1 VTSDFRCFLVTCHS
15 SLITHHSK
23 ESNMKKSVIP
33 IAVLAFALAFASC
46 QPERTAATVN
56 AEISKTRGKI
66 TELNQKLET
75 LQAELNT
82 LQPEK
87 IDRTVKVGLRAVERK
102 DFADY
107 IISSGTVEA
116 VKTASISPE
125 MSGKIVS
132 VPITEGQW
140 VSKGQ
145 VLLSLDSKVME
156 NSLAEIDKG
165 YEMVVTLYNKQK
177 ELWEQGIGSEVQYLE
192 LKNRKESMERTRA
205 TLTSQMEM
213 TKIVAPFAGRIEK
226 IQVKVGEMATP
237 GRGIIDLVNL
247 DKVYVNTQVS
257 EAFIETV
264 RKGDTVIIEF
274 PNLPGLSKTAP
285 ISFASNVINPQSRTF
300 SIRIELPNSNGQI
313 KPNMLTSIRIR
324 TDNQPAVVV
333 VPTAIIRQDVEG
345 SYVFVAEGSGNQGI
359 TKKTYITTGSSDG
372 SMTVVTSGLTEGVN
386 IVTEGYNQIKSG
398 SVISW

>member
-1 VTSDFRCFLVTCHS
+1 MTSDKKTTEVTSHL
-15 SLITHHSK
+15 SLITHHTK
-23 ESNMKKSVIP
+23 ESNMKKVVIP
-33 IAVLAFALAFASC
+33 IVALTLVFASC
-46 QPERTAATVN
+46 QPERTAETVN
-56 AEISKTRGKI
+56 TEISKTRSQI
-66 TELNQKLET
+66 AEMNQKLET

-87 IDRTVKVGLRAVERK
+87 VDRSVKVILKAVERK
-102 DFADY
+102 DFTDY
-107 IISSGTVEA
+107 IISSGTIEA

-132 VPITEGQW
+132 VPVTEGQW

-145 VLLSLDSKVME
+145 LLLKLDSKVME

-177 ELWEQGIGSEVQYLE
+177 DLWEQGIGSEVQYLE
-192 LKNRKESMERTRA
+192 LKNRKESMERTRE

-213 TKIVAPFAGRIEK
+213 TRIVAPFSGRIEK
-226 IQVKVGEMATP
+226 ILVKTGELASP

-257 EAFIETV
+257 EAFIQTV
-264 RKGDTVIIEF
+264 RKGDTVLIDF
-274 PNLPGLSKTAP
+274 PNLPGLTKTAP
-285 ISFASNVINPQSRTF
+285 ISFTSNVINPQSRTF
-300 SIRIELPNSNGQI
+300 SIRIELPNGNGQI

-345 SYVFVAEGSGNQGI
+345 SYVFVAEGSGNQG
-359 TKKTYITTGSSDG
+359 TARKTYITTGSSDG
-372 SMTVVTSGLTEGVN
+372 SVTVVTSGLAEGEN
-386 IVTEGYNQIKSG
+386 IVMEGYNQIKSG
-398 SVISW
+398 SLISW